1 MSTALRVVTLEE
13 YLKFKA
19 PDGTKDELI
28 EGEIV
33 ISPSGSAA
41 HALIIKRLGRLLD
54 DLLADSPFE
63 VNFDLSIIVD
73 PMNPPSMPRPDVF
86 VMNQARFMDAVRR
99 RVFPVG
105 SPELAVEV
113 VSPGNTK
120 KELLK
125 KLRLY
130 LQHGSSAV
138 WVVYPK
144 RRTVV
149 IWESE
154 DTSSEFREGELI
166 TLPPPPPQRRIAVS
180 DIFSILP

>member
-1 MSTALRVVTLEE
+1 MSTALEIVTLEE
-13 YLKFKA
+13 YFKFEA

-54 DLLADSPFE
+54 NLLADSPFE
-63 VNFDLSIIVD
+63 VNFDLSIVVN

-86 VMNQARFMDAVRR
+86 VMNRTRFLDAVRQD
-99 RVFPVG
+99 VFPVG

-144 RRTVV
+144 KRTVIV
-149 IWESE
+149 WESE
-154 DTSSEFREGELI
+154 DTSCEFREGELI
-166 TLPPPPPQRRIAVS
+166 TLPDPLPKRRLAVS

>member
-1 MSTALRVVTLEE
+1 MSTALDIVTLNE

-28 EGEIV
+28 EGKIV

-41 HALIIKRLGRLLD
+41 HALFIKRLGRLLD

-63 VNFDLSIIVD
+63 VNFDLSIVVD

-86 VMNQARFMDAVRR
+86 VMNRARFMDAVRR

-113 VSPGNTK
+113 VSPGNTRK
-120 KELLK
+120 KLLT

-144 RRTVV
+144 RRTVIV
-149 IWESE
+149 WELK
-154 DTSSEFREGELI
+154 DTSCEYREGKAV
-166 TLPPPPPQRRIAVS
+166 TLPDPLPKRLLAVS
-180 DIFSILP
+180 DIFSTLP